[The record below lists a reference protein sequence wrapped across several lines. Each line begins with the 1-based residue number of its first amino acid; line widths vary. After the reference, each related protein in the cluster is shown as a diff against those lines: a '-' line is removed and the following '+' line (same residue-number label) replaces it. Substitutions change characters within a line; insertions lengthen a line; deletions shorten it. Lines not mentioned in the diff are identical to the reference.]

1 MAEAFTPTSAEVG
14 WAWSCI
20 DDEHYL
26 LALVVWLKSYQRLGC
41 LPKLAEVPSAMAGH
55 VRQVL
60 GLADDE
66 VAVRQA
72 ASASAKRH
80 RALVRKRLGAA
91 YEAARVRRVA
101 EASLRRAV
109 QSTDNPADLIKV
121 ALEELV
127 RAVSCRAA
135 PRWTRWP
142 PWSARR
148 STPGSSGWSPVG
160 WTARPGPGWCGCWWS
175 IR

>member
-1 MAEAFTPTSAEVG
+1 M
-14 WAWSCI
+14 
-20 DDEHYL
+20 
-26 LALVVWLKSYQRLGC
+26 KSYQRLGC
-41 LPKLAEVPSAMAGH
+41 LPKLAEVPSAVAGH

-60 GLADDE
+60 GLAEDE

-91 YEAARVRRVA
+91 YEAARVRQVA

-127 RAVSCRAA
+127 RAV
-135 PRWTRWP
+135 
-142 PWSARR
+142 
-148 STPGSSGWSPVG
+148 
-160 WTARPGPGWCGCWWS
+160 
-175 IR
+175 